1 MNFEA
6 IKDGLE
12 TMTQLTALDVLSRKM
27 PLESLG
33 QLNEPI
39 DMYCLYAKDASPE
52 GLDKQQAKELKEKTG
67 WPDSVVSEIRI
78 EDEAQIYQDA
88 QLEVETIEG
97 KDCLVR
103 SDIDYNQEID
113 GQTNLE
119 RMKQG
124 KCPYSQDGQK
134 IELHHIGQNPDAP
147 LAELTVSEHRGPD
160 NDMILHDKTIEESK
174 IDREA
179 FRAER
184 ESHWKARAELI
195 ENQKNGQQ

>member
-6 IKDGLE
+6 IKEGLE
-12 TMTQLTALDVLSRKM
+12 GITNLTALEVLSKKVPM
-27 PLESLG
+27 ESLS

-52 GLDKQQAKELKEKTG
+52 GLDKQQSNDLKEKTG
-67 WPDSVVSEIRI
+67 WTDSVINEIRT
-78 EDEAQIYQDA
+78 EDEAKIYQDA
-88 QLEVETIEG
+88 QLKVETIEG

-103 SDIDYNQEID
+103 TDIDYFQEVD

-119 RMKQG
+119 RMQQG

-147 LAELTVSEHRGPD
+147 LAELTMSEHRGTE
-160 NDMILHDKTIEESK
+160 NDMILHDKTIDK
-174 IDREA
+174 
-179 FRAER
+179 
-184 ESHWKARAELI
+184 
-195 ENQKNGQQ
+195 